1 MKTINDINKEITE
14 SHKLLVEAS
23 KLKTKKAKNICK
35 RLNKQIKFLKFIK
48 TYLETNPRPEFVQS
62 ELETITIRIGRI
74 DEGYLVW
81 AAGRAI
87 TAYKDPKKA
96 YTNEMGLPQLKEQ
109 MKTLKYILK

>member
-1 MKTINDINKEITE
+1 MKTINDINKKMAEA
-14 SHKLLVEAS
+14 HKLLVESS
-23 KLKTKKAKNICK
+23 KIDTKKAKNICK
-35 RLNKQIKFLKFIK
+35 RLNKQLRFLKLIK
-48 TYLETNPRPEFVQS
+48 TYLESNPRPEFVQS
-62 ELETITIRIGRI
+62 ELETITMRIGRI

-87 TAYKDPKKA
+87 TSYKDPKKA